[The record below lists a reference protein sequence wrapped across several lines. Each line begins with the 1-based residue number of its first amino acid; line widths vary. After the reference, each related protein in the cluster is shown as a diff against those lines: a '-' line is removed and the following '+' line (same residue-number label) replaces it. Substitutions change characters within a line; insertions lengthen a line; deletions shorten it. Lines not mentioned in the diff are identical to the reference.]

1 MSLQNTPLQPH
12 PRPRLLHVIA
22 NHALAHVVTPLP
34 SACHCEPVRTLV
46 WQSVTPQRNPASW
59 HHFGQIRSTF
69 PHSPKV
75 LLSAMPHRKEYGLP
89 RRFAPRNDMLK
100 LAAWPHK
107 TRALPVYCRKASLH
121 PQPRPR
127 PLRTLRAPRP
137 CTRRNASVF
146 CMSLRASAL
155 HPQKRCRL
163 LHVIANQCAHW
174 CGNPRPRRD
183 TYQTCRTLGKFAV
196 AAYSPGIVAFCFVL
210 SQEMRIVPSLRSSQ

>member
-1 MSLQNTPLQPH
+1 M
-12 PRPRLLHVIA
+12 
-22 NHALAHVVTPLP
+22 
-34 SACHCEPVRTLV
+34 
-46 WQSVTPQRNPASW
+46 
-59 HHFGQIRSTF
+59 
-69 PHSPKV
+69 
-75 LLSAMPHRKEYGLP
+75 P

-163 LHVIANQCAHW
+163 LHVIANQCMGAPQRGTLCGERSHKGALPCSGLW
-174 CGNPRPRRD
+174 PELGMADFGATRCGNPFSPQGNLASWQYLWQIRGTFPISRSRLNWRYRSRSKTSRTPPAPAAPD
-183 TYQTCRTLGKFAV
+183 TKSG
-196 AAYSPGIVAFCFVL
+196 
-210 SQEMRIVPSLRSSQ
+210 